1 MRLEAAQ
8 LVADVIGEVNRKI
21 LYEREQKGREDGK
34 AEGLAEGKA
43 EGKVEA
49 MEEMAVNLSDILS
62 VEEIAERTGLTVEK
76 VKKLIG

>member
-1 MRLEAAQ
+1 MRLDAAQ

-62 VEEIAERTGLTVEK
+62 VEEIAERTGLTVER
-76 VKKLIG
+76 